1 MKKYLIYA
9 LLACFFLVSF
19 SGCSGSK
26 DGDEDSS
33 QVTITRKPGTP
44 ADSGEEEEEVSEGS
58 RFVVQSV
65 NGEEEKIVL
74 KSLAYNKRYVYKYSL
89 TTRFLDKY
97 GDTTSSANFTPGD
110 VVVLGDQMS
119 DGVLE
124 SIQKSKD
131 VWEFDDVEVFDLN
144 GFTQVL
150 NINDTNYRL
159 TENTQVFSNDI
170 EGSLTDIGEDDVLK
184 VIGLDKEILSI
195 SVTTGH
201 GYLTLSNT
209 DKFEG
214 SLIYVGNKIITTVT
228 KDMTITVPEGSYD
241 VTVANDGYGGTKTVD
256 VVRNET
262 TLLDLAE
269 LEGEGPKTCKLTVAA
284 AVEGAEIYLDGSQ
297 IESGKEIEVKYG
309 KHTLMISVEGYDT
322 WSRTL
327 YVNSPTA
334 EITVDPTE
342 SDDTSS
348 SSSDSSS
355 NSSSSSSSS
364 DTTDSS
370 SSSNSTNSN
379 SNSSTSSNTNSSSSS
394 NSSSNSGSTSSDSS
408 NSSGSSST
416 DSELDYLSTLS
427 TLINTLSGTD

>member
-1 MKKYLIYA
+1 MKKYLIYV

-26 DGDEDSS
+26 DGDENSS

-170 EGSLTDIGEDDVLK
+170 EGSLADIGEDDVLK

-284 AVEGAEIYLDGSQ
+284 AVEDAEIYLDGSQ

-342 SDDTSS
+342 SDTSSDS

-355 NSSSSSSSS
+355 SSS
-364 DTTDSS
+364 TDSS
-370 SSSNSTNSN
+370 STSN
-379 SNSSTSSNTNSSSSS
+379 SNSS
-394 NSSSNSGSTSSDSS
+394 NSSSNSSSATGSTDSSSTSNSSDSS
-408 NSSGSSST
+408 SSSDT
-416 DSELDYLSTLS
+416 SDSELDYLSTIS
-427 TLINTLSGTD
+427 SLINSLTSSSN

>member
-1 MKKYLIYA
+1 MKKYLIYV

-26 DGDEDSS
+26 DGDENSS

-131 VWEFDDVEVFDLN
+131 VWEFDDVEVFELN

-269 LEGEGPKTCKLTVAA
+269 LEGEGPKTCKLTVAT
-284 AVEGAEIYLDGSQ
+284 AVEDAEIYLDGSQ

-342 SDDTSS
+342 SDTSSDS

-355 NSSSSSSSS
+355 SSS
-364 DTTDSS
+364 TDSS
-370 SSSNSTNSN
+370 STSN
-379 SNSSTSSNTNSSSSS
+379 SNSS
-394 NSSSNSGSTSSDSS
+394 NSSSNSSSATGSTDSSSTS
-408 NSSGSSST
+408 NSSGSSSSSDT
-416 DSELDYLSTLS
+416 SDSELDYLSTIS
-427 TLINTLSGTD
+427 SLINSLTSSSN

>member
-1 MKKYLIYA
+1 MRKYVIYILIACVA
-9 LLACFFLVSF
+9 LAIFSACGNSETSEEETPEVS
-19 SGCSGSK
+19 
-26 DGDEDSS
+26 
-33 QVTITRKPGTP
+33 ITRKPGVP
-44 ADSGEEEEEVSEGS
+44 ADSDEEVVEETKTQY
-58 RFVVQSV
+58 VVQSV
-65 NGEEEKIVL
+65 NSEEEKIVL
-74 KSLAYNKRYVYKYSL
+74 KSLTYNKRYVYKYSL
-89 TTRFLDKY
+89 TTTFLDKY

-124 SIQKSKD
+124 SVQKSGD

-144 GFTQVL
+144 MYTQVL

-159 TENTQVFSNDI
+159 TDNTQVFSNDI
-170 EGSLTDIGEDDVLK
+170 EASLGDIGADDVLK
-184 VIGLDKEILSI
+184 VVGLDKEILSI
-195 SVTTGH
+195 CVTTGH
-201 GYLTLSNT
+201 GYLTLVNT

-214 SLIYVGNKIITTVT
+214 SLIYIGSKIITTVT
-228 KDMTITVPEGSYD
+228 KDMTVTVPEGSYD

-262 TLLDLAE
+262 TLLDLSE
-269 LEGEGPKTCKLTVAA
+269 LEGEGPKTCKLTVSA

-334 EITVDPTE
+334 NITIDPTE
-342 SDDTSS
+342 ADDSSGSSSDASS
-348 SSSDSSS
+348 SSSGSTSSS
-355 NSSSSSSSS
+355 GN
-364 DTTDSS
+364 TDSS

-379 SNSSTSSNTNSSSSS
+379 SSNSSNSNSSKSGSTSSGNSTSGTNSGSSS
-394 NSSSNSGSTSSDSS
+394 NSSS
-408 NSSGSSST
+408 SSST
-416 DSELDYLSTLS
+416 DNELDYLSTLS
-427 TLINTLSGTD
+427 NLINTLTGSD

>member
-1 MKKYLIYA
+1 MKKYLIYV
-9 LLACFFLVSF
+9 LLACFFLMSF

-44 ADSGEEEEEVSEGS
+44 ADIAEEEEEVSEGS

-74 KSLAYNKRYVYKYSL
+74 KSLTYNKRYVYKYSL
-89 TTRFLDKY
+89 TTKFLDKY

-144 GFTQVL
+144 MYTQVL

-159 TENTQVFSNDI
+159 TDNTQVFSNEI
-170 EGSLTDIGEDDVLK
+170 EGGLGDIGADDVLK

-201 GYLTLSNT
+201 GYLTLANT

-214 SLIYVGNKIITTVT
+214 SLIYVGSKIITTVT

-269 LEGEGPKTCKLTVAA
+269 LEGEGPKTCKLTVSS
-284 AVEGAEIYLDGSQ
+284 AVEGAQIYLDGSQ
-297 IESGKEIEVKYG
+297 IESGKEIEVSYG
-309 KHTLMISVEGYDT
+309 KHSLMISVEGYNT
-322 WSRTL
+322 WNRTL

-342 SDDTSS
+342 SDTSSDSSSSDSS
-348 SSSDSSS
+348 SSSSTDSSSTSNSNSSNSSSNSSSSTGSTDSSSSS

-364 DTTDSS
+364 DTS
-370 SSSNSTNSN
+370 
-379 SNSSTSSNTNSSSSS
+379 
-394 NSSSNSGSTSSDSS
+394 
-408 NSSGSSST
+408 
-416 DSELDYLSTLS
+416 DSELDYLSTIS
-427 TLINTLSGTD
+427 SLINSLTSSSN